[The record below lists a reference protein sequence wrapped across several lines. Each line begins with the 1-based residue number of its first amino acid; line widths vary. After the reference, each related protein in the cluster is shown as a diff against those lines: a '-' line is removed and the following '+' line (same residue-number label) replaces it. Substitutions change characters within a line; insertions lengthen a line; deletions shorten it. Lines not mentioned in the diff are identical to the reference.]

1 MKMMKCMHSG
11 NVALLN
17 FLCFE
22 INNIKYKNL
31 TYIISK
37 GSFSSEDVHPEV
49 NFL

>member
-1 MKMMKCMHSG
+1 MKMMKCMYSE

-31 TYIISK
+31 THIISK
-37 GSFSSEDVHPEV
+37 GSFSSEDVQPEV

>member
-1 MKMMKCMHSG
+1 MKMMKCMHSE

-31 TYIISK
+31 TKKVFYEY
-37 GSFSSEDVHPEV
+37 ED
-49 NFL
+49 